1 LNPSMRVNLKT
12 IHGPSIKPKTIII
25 NYNYKKKTKRVNT
38 IVFRPSPVQDPGQLI
53 FKKNQNDIVLA
64 KKKKKSTSC
73 NRVFDLVAGS
83 AGSHQVFSS
92 PIFFQLAPVPTPGRP
107 GTGSTRR
114 IEPGFKTMIHT
125 FMCMYSDCG
134 FIY

>member
-53 FKKNQNDIVLA
+53 FLKNQNDIVLA
-64 KKKKKSTSC
+64 KKKKV
-73 NRVFDLVAGS
+73 NEL
-83 AGSHQVFSS
+83 Q
-92 PIFFQLAPVPTPGRP
+92 
-107 GTGSTRR
+107 
-114 IEPGFKTMIHT
+114 PGF
-125 FMCMYSDCG
+125 
-134 FIY
+134 

>member
-53 FKKNQNDIVLA
+53 FLKNQNDIVLA
-64 KKKKKSTSC
+64 KKKKSTSC
-73 NRVFDLVAGS
+73 NRVFDRVARS
-83 AGSHQVFSS
+83 AGSHRVFSS
-92 PIFFQLAPVPTPGRP
+92 PIFFQLAPIPTPGRP